1 MRYSQSEK
9 MEIIRIVEDSTLSVR
24 RTLEELDVNR
34 STFYSWYSK
43 YVQDGYD
50 GLANKKK
57 GPQRFWNKIPEAE
70 KKMIVDKAIEMPEK
84 SPRELAWHITDTEGY
99 FISESSV
106 YRILKSFDLITSPAF
121 TVVSARHK
129 FYNPTKWVNELWQM
143 DFTYFFI
150 KGWGWYYLASVLDD
164 FSRYIISW
172 KLFPTMNTNDVKEVL
187 EKAIIATGINKVNVK
202 MKPRLLSDNGPCFVS
217 DELKKYLSS
226 RHIQHIHAAPFHPQ
240 TQGKIERY
248 HRSMKNVIL
257 LDNYFIPDDLEKEI
271 DKFINYYNNERYH
284 EGINN
289 MKPVDV
295 YNGKSK
301 EIETLRDRIKKETM
315 FYRKYQNLNYLYWS

>member
-106 YRILKSFDLITSPAF
+106 YRILMSFDVITSPAF

-217 DELKKYLSS
+217 D
-226 RHIQHIHAAPFHPQ
+226 
-240 TQGKIERY
+240 
-248 HRSMKNVIL
+248 
-257 LDNYFIPDDLEKEI
+257 
-271 DKFINYYNNERYH
+271 
-284 EGINN
+284 
-289 MKPVDV
+289 
-295 YNGKSK
+295 
-301 EIETLRDRIKKETM
+301 
-315 FYRKYQNLNYLYWS
+315 